1 MPSSMRFA
9 SYVPSFRSLACLG
22 LLVAAACA
30 SAPVP
35 APVALPAPVSLG
47 EPELAAIAGLM
58 RLEDERRLDT
68 AVVGQ
73 FARGPNPEI
82 RRRAVLSMGRI
93 GDRRATAAL
102 LASLSD
108 SARDVR
114 REAAFA
120 LGELGDTSIA
130 VVAALANRI
139 RSDEAAVA
147 AEAAAALGKLPAQAS
162 FDTVA
167 AVLEGAGGGDFPA
180 EVVAEALLA
189 VWHLP
194 RASRALDRVA
204 PLLASSEP
212 EVRWRAAYAVMRIGT
227 PPSVP
232 LLLPL
237 LSDTDPLVR
246 SLAAR
251 GLRRP
256 VTDSATL
263 GGEARAALTA
273 ALHDPHPSVRIQA
286 AAALSTHGDP
296 GSAGPIATLLRDPD
310 ANVGVAAA
318 QAMPALRA
326 APSALALLRTA
337 SDSAAPTGLR
347 AAALASLVQLDPALG
362 AVAAGEWVAAP
373 RWLLRF
379 HAVRSV
385 SGLEWGAAGPV
396 LSVAARDP
404 NVRVAVAALNAA
416 SRAPDTPSAAR
427 ALFVEGL
434 RRDEPAVRAAAIRGV
449 ARQAGPEDLA
459 GLLDAY
465 ERASQDTSNVAALAA
480 VDGLGAIRNAGVPVE
495 NVFFARFAP
504 PSDPAVLRRVA
515 QRLGGAW
522 PQPELPP
529 PPRRPDAFYL
539 DAARRLV
546 GPAFRGEPAPRLA
559 IRVASGEIVIELA
572 PLDAPLTVLN
582 MITLVESGFYA
593 ADADTD
599 RRRWHRVV
607 PNFVLQDGDPR
618 GDGSGG
624 PGHSIRDEINRIR
637 YERGVLGM
645 ALSGPDTGGSQFF
658 ITHAPQP
665 HLDGGYTI
673 FGRVIAGMDVA
684 DRVVQD
690 DPILDMRII
699 WP

>member
-1 MPSSMRFA
+1 MRFA
-9 SYVPSFRSLACLG
+9 GSGPSFRSLACCG
-22 LLVAAACA
+22 LLVASACA

-35 APVALPAPVSLG
+35 APVAAPAPVSRG

-68 AVVGQ
+68 AVVGPL
-73 FARGPNPEI
+73 ARGPNPEI
-82 RRRAVLSMGRI
+82 RRRAALTMGRI

-102 LASLSD
+102 LATLSD

-120 LGELGDTSIA
+120 LGELGDTSFS

-147 AEAAAALGKLPAQAS
+147 AEAAAALGKLPVQAS

-167 AVLEGAGGGDFPA
+167 AVLEGAAGGGQFPA
-180 EVVAEALLA
+180 AVLGEALLA

-194 RASRALDRVA
+194 RANRALDRIA
-204 PLLASSEP
+204 PLLASSES

-227 PPSVP
+227 PQSVP

-237 LSDTDPLVR
+237 LSDADPLVR

-256 VTDSATL
+256 VTDSAAL
-263 GGEARAALTA
+263 GGTARAALTA
-273 ALHDPHPSVRIQA
+273 ALRDPHPSVRIQA
-286 AAALSTHGDP
+286 VTALSTHGDP
-296 GSAGPIATLLRDPD
+296 GSAGPIAALLQDPD

-318 QAMPALRA
+318 QALPALRA
-326 APSALALLRTA
+326 AATALALLRTA
-337 SDSAAPTGLR
+337 SANAAPTGLR
-347 AAALASLVQLDPALG
+347 AAALTSLVQLDPALG
-362 AVAAGEWVAAP
+362 AAAAGEWAAAP
-373 RWLLRF
+373 RWLLRL

-515 QRLGGAW
+515 QRLGGGW

-529 PPRRPDAFYL
+529 LRPRPDAFYL
-539 DAARRLV
+539 EAARRLV
-546 GPAFRGEPAPRLA
+546 VPAFRGEPAPQLA

-599 RRRWHRVV
+599 GRRWHRVV
-607 PNFVLQDGDPR
+607 PNFVLQDGEPR

-624 PGHSIRDEINRIR
+624 PGHSVRDEINRIR

-673 FGRVIAGMDVA
+673 FGRVIAGMEVA